1 MKGRLSL
8 FSWGLF
14 LVCSVLYLVSGV
26 LNRDPWSI
34 AGSALFALGVTTFIA
49 SLRMER

>member
-8 FSWGLF
+8 LSWGLF
-14 LVCSVLYLVSGV
+14 LVCSVLYLISGV

-34 AGSALFALGVTTFIA
+34 AGSALFALGVVMFIIA
-49 SLRMER
+49 LRTER